1 VYKVQIPQELYEVI
15 VEALKKENLYS
26 GLVREDTRKVRKN
39 IFEEAYKH
47 YIGKDDIHALRLFRR
62 AVKEIVKERDII
74 NEIVRN
80 LKNVAKV
87 GDEYL
92 GLFLEDVGIKNL
104 DDLDEILDIRKIDYK
119 DFDVLFM
126 AAGHFLEA
134 ARTSL
139 LLRMHTQF
147 HLYYYKFLVCF
158 NLLKGI
164 SALKRISGSDDLIK
178 LHAEGMELIENLLRE
193 HYRLMDLEEIR
204 LSSEEMFY
212 ILENLKE
219 VLLSKYEDGD
229 FLGVVKDYYKLMDV
243 LDAFERGLLN
253 RKDQP

>member
-1 VYKVQIPQELYEVI
+1 MYKVQIPQELYEVI

-26 GLVREDTRKVRKN
+26 GLLREETGKVRKN

-47 YIGKDDIHALRLFRR
+47 YVGKDDLHALRLFRR
-62 AVKEIVKERDII
+62 AIKEIVRGEKDII
-74 NEIVRN
+74 NEIARN

-92 GLFLEDVGIKNL
+92 EMFLEDVGIKNL

-126 AAGHFLEA
+126 AAEHFLEA
-134 ARTSL
+134 ARTSI
-139 LLRMHTQF
+139 LLRMHTHF
-147 HLYYYKFLVCF
+147 HLYYYKFLLCF

-164 SALKRISGSDDLIK
+164 SGSDELIK

-212 ILENLKE
+212 VLENLKE

-243 LDAFERGLLN
+243 LDAFERSLLN
-253 RKDQP
+253 RKVQP